1 MVFNNRKLNVRF
13 SRKRTFQRLE
23 NRSLQGPL
31 TANSGHSSLVGSL
44 LQCYVHAAG
53 FNRTIQ
59 VPVVHLGDH
68 LLYRSRHGLETPLSA
83 AVNSVGAFKLNHV
96 TVPVGAFPVG
106 RSFCLLDRYDLKG
119 LSVC

>member
-1 MVFNNRKLNVRF
+1 MVQFANVCF
-13 SRKRTFQRLE
+13 HRKRSFKPPDIDEFERQ
-23 NRSLQGPL
+23 L
-31 TANSGHSSLVGSL
+31 TANSGHSLLVGSL

-53 FNRTIQ
+53 FSRTSR

-68 LLYRSRHGLETPLSA
+68 LFHRSRHGLETPLSA

>member
-1 MVFNNRKLNVRF
+1 MSAWGQQPSPSGL
-13 SRKRTFQRLE
+13 SLE
-23 NRSLQGPL
+23 GQLA
-31 TANSGHSSLVGSL
+31 ANSGYSSLVGSL